1 MSASGH
7 AVLGGVEDALA
18 DQRAVGPRHPRFFL
32 VFAARDHQPCRD
44 LQFAEHVALLIR
56 LHGRGIRWQ
65 VFVQGI
71 GIERLHVAGR
81 FDQPA
86 CVGERRQADAR
97 SGGQLDPVHGQAQ
110 APREVAEQAEA
121 VAGFHDEKPRPV
133 DGRHLVQQVVERGGL
148 PRAGGAK

>member
-1 MSASGH
+1 MF
-7 AVLGGVEDALA
+7 GGVEDALA

-32 VFAARDHQPCRD
+32 VFAARDHQPRCD
-44 LQFAEHVALLIR
+44 LQFAQHVALLVR
-56 LHGRGIRWQ
+56 FHGRGIGGQ
-65 VFVQGI
+65 VFVQRV
-71 GIERLHVAGR
+71 GIERLYVAGR

-110 APREVAEQAEA
+110 APGEVAEQAEA